1 MDCFPATLSKAEEKI
16 LWSHFL
22 KLENQDK
29 IKGIPIKSDK
39 VGLIRFLNGLLA
51 LANPLSTIHRSY
63 EIKIMK
69 TWRPLFSHPIQSK
82 RPKLQKPKKD
92 SCGVNYV

>member
-1 MDCFPATLSKAEEKI
+1 MYCFPGTLSKAEEKN
-16 LWSHFL
+16 LGSQLL

-29 IKGIPIKSDK
+29 IKRVPIKSDK
-39 VGLIRFLNGLLA
+39 VCLIHFLNGLLA
-51 LANPLSTIHRSY
+51 LANLLFTIHWSY
-63 EIKIMK
+63 EIKIME